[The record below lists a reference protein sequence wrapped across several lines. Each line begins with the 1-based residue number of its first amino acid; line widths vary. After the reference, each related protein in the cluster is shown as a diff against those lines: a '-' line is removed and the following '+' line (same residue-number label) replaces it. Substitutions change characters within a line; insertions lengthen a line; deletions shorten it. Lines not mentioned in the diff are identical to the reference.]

1 MLRLPRGAFMTS
13 RGGGSLV
20 EGARRLALTG
30 TPGTGKTTV
39 AELLADAG
47 LAVESVEQLAER
59 HGFIGDVDPLDGAR
73 PVDLWA
79 LSASLE
85 EEWRTPPDTNT
96 VIDGHLSHNLPVN
109 AVVVLRC
116 SPDVLESR
124 LNARG
129 YTEEKISEN
138 CDWELL
144 GGAWNESRGDV
155 PWIEFDTSLDSAE
168 RIVAALG
175 NWMADGF
182 KTTSHGSVIDWVAV
196 QEG

>member
-1 MLRLPRGAFMTS
+1 MTS
-13 RGGGSLV
+13 RGDGSLV

-59 HGFIGDVDPLDGAR
+59 HGCIGDVDPLDGAR

-85 EEWRTPPDTNT
+85 EEWRTPPDTNI

-129 YTEEKISEN
+129 YTEEKTSEN

>member
-1 MLRLPRGAFMTS
+1 MSS
-13 RGGGSLV
+13 RGGGGLV
-20 EGARRLALTG
+20 KGARRLALTG

-39 AELLADAG
+39 AKLLADAG
-47 LAVESVEQLAER
+47 LAVESVEKLAER
-59 HGFIGDVDPLDGAR
+59 HGCIGDVDPLDGAR
-73 PVDLWA
+73 PVDLVE

-85 EEWRTPPDTNT
+85 EEWQTPSDTIT
-96 VIDGHLSHNLPVN
+96 VVDGHLSHNLPVN

-116 SPDVLESR
+116 SPNVLESR

-129 YTEEKISEN
+129 YTEAKISEN

-168 RIVAALG
+168 RVVAALG
-175 NWMADGF
+175 NWIADGF
-182 KTTSHGSVIDWVAV
+182 KTTGHKSVIDWVAV